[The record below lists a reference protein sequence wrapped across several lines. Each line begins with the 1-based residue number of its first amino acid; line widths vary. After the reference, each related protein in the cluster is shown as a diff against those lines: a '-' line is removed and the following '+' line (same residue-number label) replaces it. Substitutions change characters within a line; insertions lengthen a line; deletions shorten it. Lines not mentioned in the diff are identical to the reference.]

1 MSTKSLFA
9 GALLLL
15 TAALTGCN
23 PLPLAKPEADTLAK
37 QMKPVADKA
46 VIFLFRNEAPSAPW
60 ALRVTLD
67 GKEMGDTS
75 AMTYFRWT
83 VEPGEHTIVSY
94 SENAPG
100 LLIKAEPGHIYYV
113 WQEVNTGFFRPRT
126 ELHLVDRMTAEIA
139 LRSCYLLEG
148 KS

>member
-15 TAALTGCN
+15 TSALTGCT

-37 QMKPVADKA
+37 QMQPVADKA

-67 GKEMGDTS
+67 GKEMGNTS
-75 AMTYFRWT
+75 AQTYFRWT
-83 VEPGEHTIVSY
+83 VEPGEHTIISY

-100 LLIKAEPGHIYYV
+100 LLINAEPGHVYYV
-113 WQEVNTGFFRPRT
+113 WQEVNTGFFQPRT

>member
-1 MSTKSLFA
+1 VRK
-9 GALLLL
+9 
-15 TAALTGCN
+15 
-23 PLPLAKPEADTLAK
+23 
-37 QMKPVADKA
+37 
-46 VIFLFRNEAPSAPW
+46 
-60 ALRVTLD
+60 
-67 GKEMGDTS
+67 
-75 AMTYFRWT
+75 
-83 VEPGEHTIVSY
+83 SY

>member
-9 GALLLL
+9 GAVLLLA
-15 TAALTGCN
+15 AALAGCN

-37 QMKPVADKA
+37 QMQPVSDKA

-75 AMTYFRWT
+75 ALTYFRWT
-83 VEPGEHTIVSY
+83 VEPGEHTIISY

-100 LLIKAEPGHIYYV
+100 LLIKAEAGRIYYV
-113 WQEVNTGFFRPRT
+113 WQEVNIWSIARPRRSRCAAAT
-126 ELHLVDRMTAEIA
+126 CWRARADR
-139 LRSCYLLEG
+139 RSA
-148 KS
+148 SIR

>member
-9 GALLLL
+9 GVLLL

-37 QMKPVADKA
+37 QLQPVADKA

-75 AMTYFRWT
+75 AMSYFRWT
-83 VEPGEHTIVSY
+83 VEPGEHMIVSY

-100 LLIKAEPGHIYYV
+100 LLIKAEAGRIYYV
-113 WQEVNTGFFRPRT
+113 WQEVNMGFFQPRT

>member
-9 GALLLL
+9 GALILLA
-15 TAALTGCN
+15 AALAGCN
-23 PLPLAKPEADTLAK
+23 TMPLAKPEADTLAK

-75 AMTYFRWT
+75 AQTYFRWT
-83 VEPGEHTIVSY
+83 VEPGEHMIVSY

-100 LLIKAEPGHIYYV
+100 LLINAEPGHVYYV
-113 WQEVNTGFFRPRT
+113 WQEVNTGFFQPRT
-126 ELHLVDRMTAEIA
+126 ELHLVDRMTAETA
-139 LRSCYLLEG
+139 LRTCYLLEG